1 MAEPRDFDAVVV
13 GSGPNGLAAAIALA
27 QNGRSVLVIEAR
39 DTIGGGTRSAEL
51 TLPGFHHD
59 ICSAVHPLGAASPFF
74 RTLPLDEHGLS
85 WIHPDAP
92 VAHPLDDG
100 SAVMLERSLEA
111 TAAGLGPDARA
122 YTQMFGPLARRW
134 DDLADQI
141 LGPLKLP
148 RHPLFLA
155 RFGLKALRSTTSLAR
170 SAFQTGRARA
180 LFAGCSAHSI
190 LPLTK
195 PPTASFGLALAASA
209 HAVGWPIPRGG
220 SQKIADALGSYLKSI
235 GGVIETGRRVESI
248 AELDGAGVVLF
259 DTTPRQMIAIAG
271 ASLSDS
277 YRRRLE
283 KFRYGPGVFKLD
295 LALDGPIP
303 WRATECT
310 RAATVHVGGSLDD
323 VAASESAPA
332 EGRHAERPF
341 VLVAQQS
348 LFDDSRAPAGKH
360 TVWAYCHV
368 PSGSTYDMGERIESQ
383 IERFA
388 PGFKDRIIGRA
399 AMNCADFENYNAN
412 YIGGDISAG
421 AHSGLQFLARPVL
434 SLNPYRTS
442 DPRLFLCSASTPPGA
457 GVHGMC
463 GYHAARAVIKSQS

>member
-13 GSGPNGLAAAIALA
+13 GSGPNGLAAAIHLA
-27 QNGRSVLVIEAR
+27 QNGRSVLVMEAS
-39 DTIGGGTRSAEL
+39 DIVGGGTRSAEL
-51 TLPGFHHD
+51 TLPGFVHD

-74 RTLPLDEHGLS
+74 AKLPLEEQGLS
-85 WIHPDAP
+85 WIHSDAP

-100 SAVMLERSLEA
+100 SAVILERSVAA
-111 TAAGLGPDARA
+111 TAAGVGVDELA
-122 YTQMFGPLARRW
+122 YERMFGPLAARW

-141 LGPLKLP
+141 LSPPKLP
-148 RHPLFLA
+148 RHPFFLA
-155 RFGLKALRSTTSLAR
+155 RFGFKALRSATSLAR
-170 SAFQTGRARA
+170 SAFQTQRARA
-180 LFAGCSAHSI
+180 LFAGCAAHSI

-195 PPTASFGLALAASA
+195 SPTASFGLALAVSG

-220 SQKIADALGSYLKSI
+220 SQKIADALASYLKSLD
-235 GGVIETGRRVESI
+235 GVIETGRRVQSI
-248 AELDGAGVVLF
+248 GELDGANVVLF

-271 ASLSDS
+271 ERLAAS

-283 KFRYGPGVFKLD
+283 KFRYGPGVFNLD

-303 WRATECT
+303 WQAAECV
-310 RAATVHVGGSLDD
+310 RSATVHVGGSLDD
-323 VAASESAPA
+323 VAASESAPR

-341 VLVAQQS
+341 VLVGQQS

-368 PSGSTYDMGERIESQ
+368 PSGSTYDMTARIEAQ

-388 PGFKDRIIGRA
+388 PGFRDRIIGRA
-399 AMNCADFENYNAN
+399 AMNCTDFEHYNAN

-421 AHSGLQFLARPVL
+421 AHSGLQLLARPIL
-434 SLNPYRTS
+434 SLNPYSTS
-442 DPRLFLCSASTPPGA
+442 DPRLFLCSASTSPGA

-463 GYHAARAVIKSQS
+463 GFHAAKTVLRRTA

>member
-1 MAEPRDFDAVVV
+1 MAEPRHFDAVVV
-13 GSGPNGLAAAIALA
+13 GSGPNGLAAAIYLA
-27 QNGRSVLVIEAR
+27 QNGLSVLVMEAR
-39 DTIGGGTRSAEL
+39 DTVGGGTRSAEL
-51 TLPGFHHD
+51 TLPGFVHD

-74 RTLPLDEHGLS
+74 AKLPLADHGLS

-100 SAVMLERSLEA
+100 SAVILERSVEA
-111 TAAGLGPDARA
+111 TATGLGPDAHA
-122 YTQMFGPLARRW
+122 YTRMFGPLAERW

-141 LGPLKLP
+141 LGPPKLP
-148 RHPLFLA
+148 RHPFFLA
-155 RFGLKALRSTTSLAR
+155 RFAFLALRSATSLAR
-170 SAFQTGRARA
+170 SAFETQRARA
-180 LFAGCSAHSI
+180 LFAGCAAHSI

-195 PPTASFGLALAASA
+195 SPTASFGLALAASG
-209 HAVGWPIPRGG
+209 HAVGWPIPRSG
-220 SQKIADALGSYLKSI
+220 SQKIADALASYLKSL
-235 GGVIETGRRVESI
+235 GGVIETGRKVQTI
-248 AELDGAGVVLF
+248 GELDGAGVILF

-271 ASLSDS
+271 TNLSAS

-303 WRATECT
+303 WKANECA

-332 EGRHAERPF
+332 EGKHAERPF
-341 VLVAQQS
+341 VLVGQQS

-368 PSGSTYDMGERIESQ
+368 PSGSTMDMTDRIEAQ

-388 PGFKDRIIGRA
+388 PGFRDRIIGRA
-399 AMNCADFENYNAN
+399 AMNCTDFEHYNAN

-421 AHSGLQFLARPVL
+421 AHSGLQVLARPIL
-434 SLNPYRTS
+434 SLNPYATS

-463 GYHAARAVIKSQS
+463 GFHAAQAVLKPR